1 MNKIEEFYAN
11 LERDLKV
18 FEEKLGKWNPTK
30 YEAKR
35 LKGQLEQTLSSL
47 KLTNGKKT
55 SCDLHTS
62 YDRDK
67 MMYDFLKDNL
77 S

>member
-1 MNKIEEFYAN
+1 MNKLDEFYAN

-18 FEEKLGKWNPTK
+18 FEEKLDKWNPTK

-55 SCDLHTS
+55 SCDNYTM
-62 YDRDK
+62 DK
-67 MMYDFLKDNL
+67 MKYDFLKDNL

>member
-11 LERDLKV
+11 LEQELKV
-18 FEEKLGKWNPTK
+18 FEEKLCKWNPTE

-47 KLTNGKKT
+47 KLTNGKRT
-55 SCDLHTS
+55 GFYHYTF
-62 YDRDK
+62 DK
-67 MMYDFLKDNL
+67 MKYDFLKYNL

>member
-1 MNKIEEFYAN
+1 MNKLDEFYAN

-18 FEEKLGKWNPTK
+18 FEEKLDKWNPTK

-35 LKGQLEQTLSSL
+35 LKGQLEQILSSL

-55 SCDLHTS
+55 GCDNYTM
-62 YDRDK
+62 DK
-67 MMYDFLKDNL
+67 MKYDFLKDNL

>member
-1 MNKIEEFYAN
+1 MNKIEEFYTN
-11 LERDLKV
+11 LEQELKV
-18 FEEKLGKWNPTK
+18 FEEKLGKWNPTE

-47 KLTNGKKT
+47 KFTNGNRT
-55 SCDLHTS
+55 G
-62 YDRDK
+62 YDNYTMDK
-67 MMYDFLKDNL
+67 MKYDFLKDNL

>member
-11 LERDLKV
+11 LEQELKV
-18 FEEKLGKWNPTK
+18 FEEKLDKWNPTE

-47 KLTNGKKT
+47 KLTNGNRT
-55 SCDLHTS
+55 GCYNYTM
-62 YDRDK
+62 DK
-67 MMYDFLKDNL
+67 MKYDFLKDNL

>member
-1 MNKIEEFYAN
+1 MNKLDEFYAN

-55 SCDLHTS
+55 GCDNYTM
-62 YDRDK
+62 DK
-67 MMYDFLKDNL
+67 MKYDFLKDNL

>member
-1 MNKIEEFYAN
+1 MNKLDEFYAN

-18 FEEKLGKWNPTK
+18 FEEKLDKWNPTK

-55 SCDLHTS
+55 GCDNYTM
-62 YDRDK
+62 DK
-67 MMYDFLKDNL
+67 MKYDFLKDNL